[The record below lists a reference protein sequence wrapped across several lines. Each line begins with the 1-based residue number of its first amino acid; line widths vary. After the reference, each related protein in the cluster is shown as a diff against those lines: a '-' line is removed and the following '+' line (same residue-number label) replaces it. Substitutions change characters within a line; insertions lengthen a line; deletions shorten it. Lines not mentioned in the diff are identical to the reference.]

1 MKDLIILGNGIAGMT
16 AAVYAKRAGL
26 DFMLIGQDEDI
37 HGQVDNAIS
46 IENYIGLPFISG
58 FELGNKFAD
67 HLRELSIEVT
77 EDEVM
82 TVYKYIDDKY
92 SYPVFEITGEYNKK
106 YYAKSVIY
114 ALGCTHRH
122 LNADIGDNIHVH
134 YCATCDGYL
143 YSGKD
148 VVVVGGGNSAF
159 TEALHLSNTC
169 RNVMIVMCDENI
181 TADAIEVE
189 RVKHRENITIIKNFP
204 IGVIRNENG
213 KFLELI
219 CTDKSSPN
227 VNDAIMTDGVFVAIG
242 MKPVDVD
249 LYVYDL
255 VRDKAGF
262 IVGHETG
269 TTSSK
274 GFFVA
279 GDARTKKL
287 RQCVTASAD
296 GANAVASVIDYLNSI
311 KE

>member
-26 DFMLIGQDEDI
+26 DFTLIGIDECI

-46 IENYIGLPFISG
+46 IENYLGFPFISG
-58 FELGNKFAD
+58 FELGSKFAD
-67 HLRELSIEVT
+67 HLRELSIEVV
-77 EDEVM
+77 EDEVK
-82 TVYKYIDDKY
+82 TIYKYIDEKY
-92 SYPVFEITGEYNKK
+92 KYPVFEITGENNKYNS
-106 YYAKSVIY
+106 KSVIY

-122 LNADIGDNIHVH
+122 LNAEIGDNIHVH

-143 YSGKD
+143 YNGKD
-148 VVVVGGGNSAF
+148 VVVIGGGNSAF
-159 TEALHLSNTC
+159 TEALYLSNIC
-169 RNVMIVMCDENI
+169 RSVLIVMCDENI

-189 RVKHRENITIIKNFP
+189 RVNNRDNITIIKNFP
-204 IGVIRNENG
+204 IGVIRNETG

-219 CTDKSSPN
+219 CTDKNSTN
-227 VNDAIMTDGVFVAIG
+227 VNDTIMTDGVFVAIG

-249 LYVYDL
+249 MYVYDL
-255 VRDKAGF
+255 VRDNAGF
-262 IVGHETG
+262 IVGDETG

-274 GFFVA
+274 GFFVS

-296 GANAVASVIDYLNSI
+296 GANAVVSAIDYLNSI

>member
-26 DFMLIGQDEDI
+26 DFILIGHDEDV

-46 IENYIGLPFISG
+46 IENYMGMPFISG

-67 HLRELSIEVT
+67 HLRELSIDVV
-77 EDEVM
+77 EDEVL
-82 TVYKYIDDKY
+82 TVYKYTDEKY
-92 SYPVFEITGEYNKK
+92 KYPVFEITGENNK
-106 YYAKSVIY
+106 YHAKAVIY
-114 ALGCTHRH
+114 ALGCTHRC
-122 LNADIGDNIHVH
+122 LNADISDNVHVH

-143 YSGKD
+143 YNGKD

-169 RNVMIVMCDENI
+169 RNVLIVMCDENI

-189 RVKHRENITIIKNFP
+189 RVKHRDNITIIKNFP
-204 IGVIRNENG
+204 IGAIRNETG
-213 KFLELI
+213 KFIELI
-219 CTDKSSPN
+219 CADKSSPKI
-227 VNDAIMTDGVFVAIG
+227 NDTIMTDGVFVAIG

-255 VRDKAGF
+255 VRDNAGF

-279 GDARTKKL
+279 GDARTKRL

-296 GANAVASVIDYLNSI
+296 GANAVVSAMDYLNSI

>member
-26 DFMLIGQDEDI
+26 DFLLIGQDSDM

-46 IENYIGLPFISG
+46 IENYLGIPNVSG
-58 FELGNKFAD
+58 FELGNMFAQ
-67 HLRELSIEVT
+67 HLEEMGIEVI
-77 EDEVM
+77 EDEIMSVFKKHCGP
-82 TVYKYIDDKY
+82 TP
-92 SYPVFEITGEYNKK
+92 YPTFEITGEFNKK

-122 LNADIGDNIHVH
+122 LNADIGDNVHVH

-148 VVVVGGGNSAF
+148 VAVIGGGNSAF

-169 RNVMIVMCDENI
+169 RNVLIVMCDENI

-213 KFLELI
+213 KFIELI
-219 CTDKSSPN
+219 CTDKNSPN
-227 VNDAIMTDGVFVAIG
+227 VNDTIMTDGVFVAIG

-255 VRDKAGF
+255 VRDSAEF

-279 GDARTKKL
+279 GDARTKRL
-287 RQCVTASAD
+287 RQCVTASSD
-296 GANAVASVIDYLNSI
+296 GANAVVSAIDYLNSI